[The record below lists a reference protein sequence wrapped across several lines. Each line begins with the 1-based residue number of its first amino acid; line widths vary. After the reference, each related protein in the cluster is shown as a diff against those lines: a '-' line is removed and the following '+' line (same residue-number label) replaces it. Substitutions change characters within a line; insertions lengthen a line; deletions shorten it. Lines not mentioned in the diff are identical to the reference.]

1 MSKGRKKYAGLMDR
15 LKGDKVVWIVAL
27 MLILIS
33 IVCIFSSSSRLLK
46 GDQTRLDIV
55 WSQVKTVLAGLL
67 VIFVC
72 YEIRSEAVFKFVARL
87 GFIFSFLLIMFM
99 IFGPT
104 SGPVRSITLNGAR
117 RAVSV
122 LGKQIFVYEIVK
134 VAMVMYLSWAVD
146 AFKKKKFERF
156 VPGRE
161 VLQKFIFIYLPFLVI
176 TVLMVD
182 GSGSAALFVG
192 GIMILTILIG
202 LSDIRD
208 VAVMVLLGIMGFGLS
223 YGVFEISDH
232 KLFSRYETIFS
243 RANSSLE
250 ESIKEYHLAGT
261 KKEKDKIIDRIRQPY
276 SALMAIKE
284 GGVIGK
290 GPGQST
296 QRYVVPDMSEDY
308 MYSFIVEEYGF
319 FGGLFVI
326 ALYLSLLARGTLIV
340 KNCNDLFQK
349 TAVAGL
355 TLLIVLQAF
364 LHICVNLNVGPV
376 TGQTLPLIS
385 HGKSAFLCFCF
396 AFGILLSFSRSAQEK
411 IEREE
416 KAAASLVDQDGEDNI
431 SSSINELDS
440 YDL

>member
-1 MSKGRKKYAGLMDR
+1 MSKGRKKYVSLLDR

-46 GDQTRLDIV
+46 ADQTRLDIV
-55 WSQVKTVLAGLL
+55 WSQVKTVLVGL
-67 VIFVC
+67 VIIFVC
-72 YEIRSEAVFKFVARL
+72 YKIRSEAVFKFVARW
-87 GFIFSFLLIMFM
+87 GFLLSFLLIMYM
-99 IFGPT
+99 IFGPV

-117 RAVSV
+117 RAISIF
-122 LGKQIFVYEIVK
+122 GKQVFVYEIVK

-146 AFKKKKFERF
+146 AFKKKKFERYI
-156 VPGRE
+156 PGRE
-161 VLQKFIFIYLPFLVI
+161 IVQKFIFIYLPFLII

-192 GIMILTILIG
+192 GIMILTIMIG

-208 VAVMVLLGIMGFGLS
+208 VAVMLLLGILGFGFS
-223 YGVFEISDH
+223 YGVYEISGH
-232 KLFSRYETIFS
+232 RMFGRYETIFS
-243 RANSSLE
+243 RANDSLE
-250 ESIKEYHLAGT
+250 ASVEEYHLAGS
-261 KKEKDKIIDRIRQPY
+261 KQEKDRIIDKIRQPY
-276 SALMAIKE
+276 SAIMAIKE

-308 MYSFIVEEYGF
+308 MFSFIVEEYGF

-396 AFGILLSFSRSAQEK
+396 AFGILISFSRSAQEK
-411 IEREE
+411 IEKEE
-416 KAAASLVDQDGEDNI
+416 KAAASLVDQADDNI